1 MREEY
6 EKQHCEEYAAWPGAH
21 IVSASAAEA
30 EAVAVAGAGVAPALT
45 HKDSDSGQSGETR
58 VT

>member
-6 EKQHCEEYAAWPGAH
+6 EKQHCEEYAVWPGAH
-21 IVSASAAEA
+21 IISASAAEA
-30 EAVAVAGAGVAPALT
+30 EAAVAGAVVAPALT